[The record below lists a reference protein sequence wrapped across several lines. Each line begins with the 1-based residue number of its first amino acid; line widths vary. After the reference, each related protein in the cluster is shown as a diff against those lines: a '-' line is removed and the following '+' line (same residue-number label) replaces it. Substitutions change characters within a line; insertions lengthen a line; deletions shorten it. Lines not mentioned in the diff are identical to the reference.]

1 MVNIVDEY
9 GFETFDEEVEKYI
22 EFLDKKFDNKLEV
35 TIVYVDN
42 ETIHQLNNE
51 FRNIDRPTDVLSF
64 DGEEDYLG
72 DIIISIDKMK
82 EQAEEF
88 KHSLRREYFFL
99 VTHSYLH
106 LLGYDHIEYDEEQE
120 MFKLQKALL
129 EEYGIKREI

>member
-9 GFETFDEEVEKYI
+9 GFETFDSEVEKYI
-22 EFLDKKFDNKLEV
+22 EFLDKKFNNKLEV

-42 ETIHQLNNE
+42 DTIHQLNNE

-64 DGEEDYLG
+64 DGEDDYLG

-82 EQAEEF
+82 EQALEF
-88 KHSLRREYFFL
+88 NHSLRREYFFL